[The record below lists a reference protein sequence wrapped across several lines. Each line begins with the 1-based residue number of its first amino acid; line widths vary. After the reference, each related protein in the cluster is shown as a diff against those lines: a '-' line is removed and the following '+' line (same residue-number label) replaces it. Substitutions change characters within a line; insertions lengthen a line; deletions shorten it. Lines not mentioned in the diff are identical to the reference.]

1 METSE
6 NTNARRRD
14 KVKTIELNV
23 APRSIFSAKPSVV
36 HIKKRNIE

>member
-6 NTNARRRD
+6 NTNASRD